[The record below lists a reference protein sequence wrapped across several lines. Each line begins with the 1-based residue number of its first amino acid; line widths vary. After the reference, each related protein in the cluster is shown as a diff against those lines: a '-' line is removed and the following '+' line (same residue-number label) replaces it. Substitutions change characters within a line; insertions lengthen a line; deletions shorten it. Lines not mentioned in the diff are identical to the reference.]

1 MNYSVSAHIGN
12 TEAGIFTV
20 IYVAIMVV
28 AMWKMFEKAG
38 VEGWKAV
45 IPFYNIYEAF
55 KVFWGNGW
63 ICLLLVVPVVGFI
76 VALITNYKM
85 AKSFGHGFGY
95 TLGLIVLP
103 FIFAPVLGFGK
114 DEYVGPLK

>member
-12 TEAGIFTV
+12 TESAILAFIF
-20 IYVAIMVV
+20 VAIMVV

-38 VEGWKAV
+38 IEGWKAL

-85 AKSFGHGFGY
+85 AKSFGHGIGY

-103 FIFAPVLGFGK
+103 VIFAPVLGFNK

>member
-55 KVFWGNGW
+55 KLFWGNGW

-76 VALITNYKM
+76 VALINYYKM
-85 AKSFGHGFGY
+85 AKAFGHGIGY

-103 FIFAPVLGFGK
+103 FIFAPILGFGK

>member
-12 TEAGIFTV
+12 TQVGIFTV
-20 IYVAIMVV
+20 IYVVIMVI
-28 AMWKMFEKAG
+28 AMWKIFEKAG

-45 IPFYNIYEAF
+45 IPFYDVYVAYKIA
-55 KVFWGNGW
+55 WGSGW
-63 ICLLLVVPVVGFI
+63 ICLLLVVPVVGFVTAI
-76 VALITNYKM
+76 ITSYKM
-85 AKSFGHGFGY
+85 AKAFGHGIGY

-103 FIFAPVLGFGK
+103 FVFAPVLGFGK